1 MTASRRL
8 TNPMLSRRAE
18 DPADA
23 RRPEATDLLIIG
35 GGPCGLMAGLLFA
48 RAGLTVR
55 VVEKHR
61 DFLHDFRGDTVH
73 PSTMDVLGE
82 LGLRDA
88 LLERPHQRLTRA
100 ELRIGGRELV
110 VGDLSRVRSATPF
123 VAMMPQW
130 EFLDFL
136 RVEAERYPGF
146 RLDLGVGAASLTEE
160 GGRVTGALLD
170 TGEQVASRMVIAAD
184 GRRSIVRR
192 DDWLPLADLGSSI
205 DVLWFELP
213 KRSRDAGTL
222 RIAVESGRILVRVD
236 RGQYWQCAF
245 VVPKGSASELL
256 GEGIDAMT
264 SAIEATEPRLGSLKG
279 DLPSLDAFHLLDVT
293 LDRLTRWH
301 RPGLLAIGD
310 AAHAMSPMGGIGI
323 NLAIQDAVAAAN
335 LLAPALLRGEGG
347 DAQAATVQR
356 RRQRSTSLIQ
366 FVQKLAQNWVLAP
379 VLGQPRSFARPP
391 WPLLLLEKVPALRR
405 LPGRAIALGI
415 RSERVDPLLAA

>member
-1 MTASRRL
+1 MTS
-8 TNPMLSRRAE
+8 
-18 DPADA
+18 
-23 RRPEATDLLIIG
+23 TDLLIIG

-48 RAGLTVR
+48 RAGLRVR
-55 VVEKHR
+55 VVEKHS

-88 LLERPHQRLTRA
+88 LLDRPHQRLTRA

-136 RVEAERYPGF
+136 RSEAERYPGF
-146 RLDLGVGAASLTEE
+146 RLALGVGAASLNYDQ
-160 GGRVTGALLD
+160 GRITGALLD
-170 TGEQVASRMVIAAD
+170 NGEQVTSRLVIAAD

-192 DDWLPLADLGSSI
+192 DRWLPLRSLNSSI

-213 KRSRDAGTL
+213 KRIREEGGL
-222 RIAVESGRILVRVD
+222 RIAVDGGRILVRVD
-236 RGQYWQCAF
+236 RGSYWQCAF
-245 VVPKGSASELL
+245 VVPKGRASKLL
-256 GEGIDAMT
+256 AQGIDAMT
-264 SAIEATEPRLGSLKG
+264 SAIEATEPRLGTLGG
-279 DLPSLDAFHLLDVT
+279 DLPDLDCFHLLDVT

-335 LLAPALLRGEGG
+335 LIAPALLRGREC
-347 DAQAATVQR
+347 DAEAARVQR
-356 RRQRSTSLIQ
+356 RRQGSTRLIQ
-366 FVQKLAQNWVLAP
+366 LVQKIAQDWVLAP
-379 VLGQPRSFARPP
+379 VLGKPRTFDRPP
-391 WPLLLLEKVPALRR
+391 WPLLLLERLPALRR

-415 RSERVDPLLAA
+415 RSERVDPALAA